1 MQIIRLCLFICYPC
15 LSCQARINRFLEK
28 TKKKSASN
36 TDSEEHPEALMK
48 ERERLRRKVTT
59 LMKQQKMHEV
69 KKIVKQQDDGKPWGQ
84 ENQVKVGLGV
94 DMQSI

>member
-1 MQIIRLCLFICYPC
+1 M
-15 LSCQARINRFLEK
+15 EK

-36 TDSEEHPEALMK
+36 TDSEEQPEDLMK
-48 ERERLRRKVTT
+48 ERERLRKRVTT
-59 LMKQQKMHEV
+59 LMKRQKMHEV

-94 DMQSI
+94 DKQYE